1 VIQTRRILAG
11 AAAAVVCVL
20 IASACDTSPVAA
32 SANGEKIKQT
42 ALNAELRAVSSNKAY
57 VVYYDGLQSNQ
68 SQGVQIVG
76 DASGTFGANYVAQTL
91 TGVIQASIERQYLA
105 AHHRLPGASLV
116 AALRGFEA
124 DVNSTRWPD
133 FPLSYRNELALRLS
147 YLAQFISTSSDTAD
161 LRAAATEAST
171 YLYSQVCVRSI
182 GVSEDNADGTVDYAA
197 ARSKAEGIV
206 EQNSLDNE
214 LASVEGSAEVKGGV
228 VTCYTPAQLEDQGDV
243 FYQRILHL
251 AVHKITA
258 PIETP
263 FGYQLDIVTSRTHL
277 PFDASLARAATLI
290 LDLSQQSAFNPAELR
305 RVLASAK
312 VHVNPQ
318 YGTWK
323 PSKVSVIAPDTLG
336 ANGTQSVAGS

>member
-20 IASACDTSPVAA
+20 VASACDTSPVAA

-57 VVYYDGLQSNQ
+57 VAYYDGEQSNQ

-76 DASGTFGANYVAQTL
+76 DAPGTYGANYVAQTL
-91 TGVIQASIERQYLA
+91 TGDIQAAIERQYLA
-105 AHHRLPGASLV
+105 AHHRLPGPGLV

-133 FPLSYRNELALRLS
+133 FPPAYRNELATKLA
-147 YLAQFISTSSDTAD
+147 YLAEFVTTSPDTKD
-161 LRAAATEAST
+161 LRATATDAST
-171 YLYSQVCVRSI
+171 YLYSRVCVRSI
-182 GVSEDNADGTVDYAA
+182 GVAEDNANGSVDYAS
-197 ARSKAEGIV
+197 ARSKAVAIV
-206 EQNSLDNE
+206 QQNALDNE
-214 LASVEGSAEVKGGV
+214 LGSVEGAAQVAGGV
-228 VTCYTPAQLEDQGDV
+228 VTCYTPAQLEDRGNV

-251 AVHKITA
+251 GVHRITA
-258 PIETP
+258 PIKTS
-263 FGYQLDIVTSRTHL
+263 FGYQLYVVTSRTHL

-290 LDLSQQSAFNPAELR
+290 LDLSQQSAFNPVELR
-305 RVLASAK
+305 RVLASAR
-312 VHVNPQ
+312 VHVDPQ
-318 YGTWK
+318 YGTWD
-323 PSKVSVIAPDTLG
+323 PSKIAVVAPDTLG

>member
-20 IASACDTSPVAA
+20 ITSACDTSPVAA

-57 VVYYDGLQSNQ
+57 VAYFDGQQSNQ
-68 SQGVQIVG
+68 SQGVQIEG
-76 DASGTFGANYVAQTL
+76 DASGTYGANYVAQTL
-91 TGVIQASIERQYLA
+91 TGEIQAAIERQYLA
-105 AHHRLPGASLV
+105 AHHRLPGPGLV

-124 DVNSTRWPD
+124 DVNSVRWPD

-147 YLAQFISTSSDTAD
+147 YLAQFINTSPDTTD

-171 YLYSQVCVRSI
+171 YLYSQVCVRAI
-182 GVSEDNADGTVDYAA
+182 GVAEDNADGTVNYGE
-197 ARSKAEGIV
+197 ARAKAEAIV
-206 EQNSLDNE
+206 QQNSLDNE
-214 LASVEGSAEVKGGV
+214 VGSAEGSAQVAGGV
-228 VTCYTPAQLEDQGDV
+228 VTCYSPAQLEDQGDV

-251 AVHKITA
+251 GVHKITA
-258 PIETP
+258 PIKTS
-263 FGYQLDIVTSRTHL
+263 FGYQLYLVTSRTHL
-277 PFDASLARAATLI
+277 PYDASLARAATLI
-290 LDLSQQSAFNPAELR
+290 LDLSQQSAFNPTGLR
-305 RVLASAK
+305 RVLASAR

-318 YGTWK
+318 YGTWE
-323 PSKVSVIAPDTLG
+323 PSKVSVVAPDTLG

>member
-1 VIQTRRILAG
+1 
-11 AAAAVVCVL
+11 
-20 IASACDTSPVAA
+20 VAA
-32 SANGEKIKQT
+32 SANGAKIKQT

-57 VVYYDGLQSNQ
+57 VAYYDGLQSNQ

-76 DASGTFGANYVAQTL
+76 DASGTYGANYVAQTL
-91 TGVIQASIERQYLA
+91 TGVIQATIERQYLA
-105 AHHRLPGASLV
+105 AHHRLPGAGLI

-124 DVNSTRWPD
+124 DVNSTRWPG

-182 GVSEDNADGTVDYAA
+182 GVAEDDADGSVDYTA
-197 ARSKAEGIV
+197 ARTKAEAIV
-206 EQNSLDNE
+206 QQNVRDNE
-214 LASVEGSAEVKGGV
+214 RSSAQGSPDVTGGV
-228 VTCYTPAQLEDQGDV
+228 VTCYTPAQLEGQGTA
-243 FYQRILHL
+243 FYERILHL
-251 AVHKITA
+251 GVHRITA
-258 PIETP
+258 PIRTS
-263 FGYQLDIVTSRTHL
+263 FGYQLDVVTSRTHL

-290 LDLSQQSAFNPAELR
+290 LDLSQQDAFNPAGLR
-305 RVLASAK
+305 HVLASAK

-318 YGTWK
+318 YGTWD
-323 PSKVSVIAPDTLG
+323 PSKVSVVAPDTLG